1 MTNNQKYCCYKN
13 LQLLFNTFLMVWDDQ
28 NMLDDYLTL
37 TLTRIS
43 NSNPNPNTNRN
54 ITITK
59 KNSLFLTGN

>member
-1 MTNNQKYCCYKN
+1 M
-13 LQLLFNTFLMVWDDQ
+13 FLMVWDDR
-28 NMLDDYLTL
+28 NMLDEYLTL